1 MGRVGCKME
10 FNAEEGRDVL
20 TIKHMLSHISIKN
33 MIPYDSRLPQAEGSS
48 KGSLPRHQSAT
59 SHTVS
64 SLALK
69 TLAPSVKK
77 AGKRKG
83 PNPKIHCKSCQEEF
97 AELVCNG
104 TKGSWVQLSIS
115 REKTEGRSNRK
126 SCGQCRKGTDAS
138 KLVCR
143 LVPAWKC

>member
-1 MGRVGCKME
+1 MGRLGCKME
-10 FNAEEGRDVL
+10 FNSEEGREVL

-33 MIPYDSRLPQAEGSS
+33 MVPYDSRLPQAEGSS
-48 KGSLPRHQSAT
+48 KASLPRYQIAT
-59 SHTVS
+59 NSTVS

-77 AGKRKG
+77 TLKRKG

-97 AELVCNG
+97 AELVCSG

-126 SCGQCRKGTDAS
+126 SCSQCRKGTDAS

-143 LVPAWKC
+143 